1 MTDLVRIV
9 RADGSLALVPWPATV
24 VPIFKKE
31 TITIP
36 QNTAN
41 QSANLDTSFVK
52 YYVLCQGNGNS
63 YAFEMNV
70 FRTTSGVMDI
80 VTNKLG
86 FMNVTVV
93 SLKNVSDEIRIEI
106 FNNESYNITAEIVY
120 MNS

>member
-9 RADGSLALVPWPATV
+9 RSDGSPALVPWPSTI

-31 TITIP
+31 TISIP
-36 QNTAN
+36 NGTAN
-41 QSANLDTSFVK
+41 QSLNLDTSFVK
-52 YYVLCQGNGNS
+52 YYVLCQGNGNA

-70 FRTTSGVMDI
+70 FRTSNGVMDI

-93 SLKNVSDEIRIEI
+93 SLKNVSNEIRIEI
-106 FNNESYNITAEIVY
+106 FNNENYNIDAEIVY